1 LKKMLILLAASVL
14 LILVLAVGLLW
25 EGSEQPPPAT
35 SQVEPPQEML
45 PTPPTARFRP
55 DLALQALSEQERDRL
70 IEKAVVE
77 GQEEQLLELG
87 REFHDKWYEDRR
99 RLGEERHKE
108 MEKLWFQGRRPRG
121 RGDSIAKLEKILQ
134 DFPET
139 NRAGCAA
146 YELGHHYLK
155 NNALSV
161 EERLRRAEEYFR
173 LAEERYR
180 DSLCEFNAAVA
191 PLARLALA
199 VWIYKSSDP
208 VLAKRLIEQVIAQ
221 DGDKTDHL
229 GQSLGEVAR
238 RLLET
243 MPP

>member
-1 LKKMLILLAASVL
+1 LKKLLVLLAASVV
-14 LILVLAVGLLW
+14 LIVVLALVLLF
-25 EGSEQPPPAT
+25 EGEQQPPPAT
-35 SQVEPPQEML
+35 QEPEPSQDLAKPP
-45 PTPPTARFRP
+45 PAPRYRP
-55 DLALQALSEQERDRL
+55 DLAWQALSEQERDRL

-87 REFHDKWYEDRR
+87 REFHDKWHEDRR
-99 RLGEERHKE
+99 RLGTERHIE

-134 DFPET
+134 DFPDT

-155 NNALSV
+155 NNALSAD
-161 EERLRRAEEYFR
+161 ERLRRAEEYFR

-180 DSLCEFNAAVA
+180 DSLCEFNAAAA

-199 VWIYKSSDP
+199 VWIYKSSNP
-208 VLAKRLIEQVIAQ
+208 ALARRLLEQVISQ